1 MKSHRSSLVRQSLM
15 DDEEF
20 TLTAQ
25 AIKLPKTQTQT
36 QATHQRSLNPQHLR
50 PATKP
55 TPQGILKSSSM
66 GAPVHVSTFSTCSKI

>member
-1 MKSHRSSLVRQSLM
+1 M

-36 QATHQRSLNPQHLR
+36 QTQTQTTHQRSLNPQHLR

-66 GAPVHVSTFSTCSKI
+66 GVPVHVRTFSTCPKT

>member
-1 MKSHRSSLVRQSLM
+1 M

-25 AIKLPKTQTQT
+25 AIKLPKTQTKT
-36 QATHQRSLNPQHLR
+36 THQTSLNPQHLR
-50 PATKP
+50 PATKT

-66 GAPVHVSTFSTCSKI
+66 GAPVHVRTFSTCPKNKYS